1 MAKCISQSTKIV
13 IGVLL
18 LLVLVYGATHTLREG
33 ATATGSS
40 GSGSGSTTTGSA
52 QASALAA
59 GTKSFGTAA
68 GADSTFGSASGGGGG
83 GSGGGGGGS
92 GSFLSGGLTGGTPS
106 HPCSQSCSA
115 HQQCVTDHRMKNTCC
130 VSTVITET
138 PAWLANPGCPDAS
151 GNPLSTA
158 GLAPG
163 VGNAVNAPFLSYS
176 PGKRQAIALA
186 PVNLGELEA
195 G

>member
-68 GADSTFGSASGGGGG
+68 GADSTFGSASG
-83 GSGGGGGGS
+83 SVGGGS